1 MNYNDKPKIF
11 ELSNRIA
18 FLELSS
24 TTDVDGFKTETWTE
38 QFKAWAAVRRL
49 VGREY
54 WAAFAEQHE
63 NDLVFTIRYN
73 PAINNAMRARYKGDD
88 YVIYQVDNEKFP
100 KQYTLF
106 RASTTK
112 QKVGG
117 MR

>member
-11 ELSNRIA
+11 ELSNHDIPA
-18 FLELSS
+18 KISA
-24 TTDVDGFKTETWTE
+24 TDVDGFKTETWTE

-63 NDLVFTIRYN
+63 NDLVFTVRYN
-73 PAINNAMRARYKGDD
+73 PATINNAMRARYKGDD

-112 QKVGG
+112 QKWVV
-117 MR
+117 